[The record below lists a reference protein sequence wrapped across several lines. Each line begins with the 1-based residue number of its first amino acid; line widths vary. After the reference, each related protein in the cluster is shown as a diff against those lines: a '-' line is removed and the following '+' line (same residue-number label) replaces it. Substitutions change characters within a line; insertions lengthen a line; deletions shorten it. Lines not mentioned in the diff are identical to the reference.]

1 MADNYTPAEIITPEP
16 LLPSSAKTFRDT
28 LNANFTS
35 MKTNAQN
42 VSDTVTVLNNEL
54 APVAKSGL
62 ASQITTDPEHKFVT
76 DNQIATWNLKTHLDT
91 TENKLIQN
99 NVDITAAVQAFFNGQ
114 WKPTNTSQFI
124 NDSDFLT
131 TSASFTTYKVIY
143 LENQVANRYEYPSGT
158 FPKDGEIGTEFPWC
172 WYINLSNSSGES
184 CTPEMTPTVVFNQDD
199 SMYGNFSPVCQSG
212 NGVVYIWSR
221 QNAAQPTV
229 KAVYA
234 VQSLRLSPV
243 TQQETQLP

>member
-76 DNQIATWNLKTHLDT
+76 DNQIAT
-91 TENKLIQN
+91 
-99 NVDITAAVQAFFNGQ
+99 
-114 WKPTNTSQFI
+114 
-124 NDSDFLT
+124 
-131 TSASFTTYKVIY
+131 
-143 LENQVANRYEYPSGT
+143 
-158 FPKDGEIGTEFPWC
+158 
-172 WYINLSNSSGES
+172 
-184 CTPEMTPTVVFNQDD
+184 
-199 SMYGNFSPVCQSG
+199 
-212 NGVVYIWSR
+212 
-221 QNAAQPTV
+221 
-229 KAVYA
+229 
-234 VQSLRLSPV
+234 
-243 TQQETQLP
+243 